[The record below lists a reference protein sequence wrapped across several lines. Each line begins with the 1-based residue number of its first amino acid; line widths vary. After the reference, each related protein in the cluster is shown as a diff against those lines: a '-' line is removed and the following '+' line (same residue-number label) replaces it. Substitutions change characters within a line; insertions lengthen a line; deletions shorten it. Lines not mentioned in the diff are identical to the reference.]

1 MYNKY
6 FVDYEYRRMMVIDA
20 LITILFA
27 PIQFIFVLRLNLQWG
42 IPDGFFVVFLDII
55 DEIVSQCF
63 IYMPMCVIYAKIT
76 PQNIEATSFALL
88 AGVSNFKISFRSWMG
103 SWLNDAFVGVT
114 KDDLSNYWQLILMNF
129 VGSFLPLFF
138 LWLIPTKEEI
148 NRL

>member
-1 MYNKY
+1 
-6 FVDYEYRRMMVIDA
+6 
-20 LITILFA
+20 
-27 PIQFIFVLRLNLQWG
+27 
-42 IPDGFFVVFLDII
+42 
-55 DEIVSQCF
+55 
-63 IYMPMCVIYAKIT
+63 MCVIYAKIT

-148 NRL
+148 NRLQADKGPSDINRGKGHSDGD

>member
-1 MYNKY
+1 
-6 FVDYEYRRMMVIDA
+6 
-20 LITILFA
+20 
-27 PIQFIFVLRLNLQWG
+27 
-42 IPDGFFVVFLDII
+42 
-55 DEIVSQCF
+55 
-63 IYMPMCVIYAKIT
+63 
-76 PQNIEATSFALL
+76 
-88 AGVSNFKISFRSWMG
+88 MG